1 MLEHLQ
7 YSMINRIVK
16 GDLKLII
23 SDRLSEKN
31 IITVINKTTSL
42 GT

>member
-7 YSMINRIVK
+7 CSMVNRIVK
-16 GDLKLII
+16 GKFKLII
-23 SDRLSEKN
+23 SNRLSEKN
-31 IITVINKTTSL
+31 IITVIDKTTSL